1 MAGKPAPEKER
12 AWAKT
17 ELKYL
22 VLVLADKKNQFA
34 VRLEIRPLKKSAN
47 NDVFKD
53 ISKLGPEK
61 GVIRAAVEGALR
73 YLWAWTE
80 ERCSKVLFTSYENA
94 E

>member
-1 MAGKPAPEKER
+1 MAEAETKFE
-12 AWAKT
+12 
-17 ELKYL
+17 YL
-22 VLVLADKKNQFA
+22 VLVFTHKNTLFY
-34 VRLEIRPLKKSAN
+34 VRLALKKSAN
-47 NDVFKD
+47 NDVCED